1 MQRGGELDLRM
12 HLDLLMGHFMLLHS
26 QNRLSA
32 GLSNLFMMPQI
43 NEQPHGEVNM
53 LFLLLR
59 EGKVVSYP
67 RFIYLLN

>member
-1 MQRGGELDLRM
+1 M

-59 EGKVVSYP
+59 EGKVSYLQ
-67 RFIYLLN
+67 FIY